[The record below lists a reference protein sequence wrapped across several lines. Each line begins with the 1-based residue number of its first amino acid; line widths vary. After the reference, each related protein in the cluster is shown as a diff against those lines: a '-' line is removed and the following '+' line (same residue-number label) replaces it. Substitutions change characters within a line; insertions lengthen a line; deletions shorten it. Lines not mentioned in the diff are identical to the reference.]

1 MESSQCVET
10 SLLVRV
16 EIQLLASTAAFI
28 SYKLPS
34 LGEVWGSRGEN

>member
-16 EIQLLASTAAFI
+16 EIQLLISTAFI